1 MTLVEDKTET
11 LETYSKEILIGKGS
25 YAKVYL
31 GKDSNDRSVALKEF
45 RKGGKL
51 NSRLTKSAKKEI
63 GIISKCEHKN
73 IVKYIDDY
81 TENGHR
87 ILVLEYAEYHLGRVP
102 AFRTDFVLNYMKN
115 LVAGIDYLHN
125 VREIIHMDLKPEN
138 ILIFPD
144 ETMTDELE
152 TIIDEIYMKYA
163 EVENEAE
170 EAEED
175 EAEDEDADAEDEDE
189 DDVLDE
195 IEDKTA
201 EYQYRN
207 ATVKICDFSI
217 SVSRSKQNLADGCCC
232 GTLWYRAPECLY
244 NPFEGSVTPAVDIWA
259 LGCILYEMCANRPLF
274 SGMDEETLIS
284 LIREFDLTKE
294 KYTEVVRKVDKTL
307 GDLFERMLEVDPK
320 KRITIKQ
327 LAKELGI

>member
-1 MTLVEDKTET
+1 MTIAEDK
-11 LETYSKEILIGKGS
+11 TYSKEILIGKGS
-25 YAKVYL
+25 YAKVFL
-31 GKDSNDRSVALKEF
+31 GKDSNDKSVALKEF

-87 ILVLEYAEYHLGRVP
+87 ILVLEYAKDHLGQIP
-102 AFRTDFVLNYMKN
+102 FFRRDFVLNYMKN
-115 LVAGIDYLHN
+115 LVAGVDYLHN

-170 EAEED
+170 
-175 EAEDEDADAEDEDE
+175 DEDADAEDEDNE
-189 DDVLDE
+189 DAVLDE

-201 EYQYRN
+201 EYHYRN